1 MHFVHRRRSPPVPG
15 GDSEGPAIGVFFS
28 PNKTLYSGIHRNQP
42 NKIPQALKSQK
53 EKGALQIPQAKKT
66 RRNRLRNQDAAN
78 SMPRTPAI
86 IRTKS
91 SYLGIRQTPRR
102 PAGQRRSPAAA
113 AAASSSWEALDQAQ
127 VSPAREVSGPRA
139 WPARQPSEQ
148 AVPRGRVRVSPRH
161 ERGRGAGEAGEDG
174 SEQAQEGRGRPTRRP
189 KSSLSRPGSRERMM
203 MLCGVPPVSSL
214 SLLLLL
220 RCVCFGCAAALG
232 LGEVKVFLIVWGG
245 SSCSSLE
252 RERECGVGG
261 GQAHFFLFHLSFY
274 CIA

>member
-1 MHFVHRRRSPPVPG
+1 MHFVHRRRSPPVAG

-102 PAGQRRSPAAA
+102 PAGQRRSLAAA
-113 AAASSSWEALDQAQ
+113 AAGSSSWEALDQAQ

-214 SLLLLL
+214 SLSSASSPLRLLWLCCCSGPRGSKSFSYCL
-220 RCVCFGCAAALG
+220 GCV
-232 LGEVKVFLIVWGG
+232 V
-245 SSCSSLE
+245 SSLK
-252 RERECGVGG
+252 REREWGEEVKLI
-261 GQAHFFLFHLSFY
+261 FFISLF
-274 CIA
+274 IA